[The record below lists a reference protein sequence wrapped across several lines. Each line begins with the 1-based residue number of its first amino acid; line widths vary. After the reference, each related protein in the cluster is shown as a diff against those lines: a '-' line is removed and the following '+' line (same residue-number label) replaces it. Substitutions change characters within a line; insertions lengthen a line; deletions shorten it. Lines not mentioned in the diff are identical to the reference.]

1 MEDKLI
7 NLEDMRSLF
16 RKRLWIIIVVTALT
30 TVLGIYKTRQMA
42 PTYTCSMKFLVSTSD
57 KILDNYSE
65 NEIEAYSKFMAT
77 FNEIMKVGDF
87 LDDTLKKNKI
97 SKTSDQV
104 KYAISYSVST
114 TAPIFTLN
122 YTSSSTNEMED
133 ILNAVCEKFEYEIK
147 EIDSRVKVKILEEPT
162 TYREGVK
169 KMFIVNKMPQSL
181 SAESYRSIRTS
192 IKYSSVDNPI
202 KTIVITSSN
211 SSEGKST
218 VAGNLAFSLSQNGS
232 RTLLIDCD
240 LRKPSVHKKF
250 LIPNDKG
257 LTDVLFDKQDLK
269 EVIKKIENNLYV
281 LPFGTIPTNPAEILG
296 YKTME

>member
-97 SKTSDQV
+97 DKTSLEV
-104 KYAISYSVST
+104 ASSLS
-114 TAPIFTLN
+114 F
-122 YTSSSTNEMED
+122 SSSENTPIVNIYYSSYTDEQMEET
-133 ILNAVCEKFEYEIK
+133 LNAVCDELIDKIK
-147 EIDSRVKVKILEEPT
+147 EIMPGTNPTVLSEARVSTIYPNKTKLPMIAFAAGIIISIGLILVLDYLDSRIMSKKQLEKVIPVAVLGSIPMSE
-162 TYREGVK
+162 REFRK
-169 KMFIVNKMPQSL
+169 ENKNVYNEKNAQ
-181 SAESYRSIRTS
+181 
-192 IKYSSVDNPI
+192 V
-202 KTIVITSSN
+202 
-211 SSEGKST
+211 T
-218 VAGNLAFSLSQNGS
+218 VSG
-232 RTLLIDCD
+232 
-240 LRKPSVHKKF
+240 
-250 LIPNDKG
+250 G
-257 LTDVLFDKQDLK
+257 L
-269 EVIKKIENNLYV
+269 
-281 LPFGTIPTNPAEILG
+281 
-296 YKTME
+296 

>member
-133 ILNAVCEKFEYEIK
+133 ILFIKKYSKKGNYNKLCLLSHFDTNNNIETYVIHMIKQLYKLRFDIVFVTTAENMEIK
-147 EIDSRVKVKILEEPT
+147 ELKKIRP
-162 TYREGVK
+162 Y
-169 KMFIVNKMPQSL
+169 
-181 SAESYRSIRTS
+181 
-192 IKYSSVDNPI
+192 IKI
-202 KTIVITSSN
+202 
-211 SSEGKST
+211 
-218 VAGNLAFSLSQNGS
+218 A
-232 RTLLIDCD
+232 
-240 LRKPSVHKKF
+240 
-250 LIPNDKG
+250 
-257 LTDVLFDKQDLK
+257 
-269 EVIKKIENNLYV
+269 VIKKNKICYHILVSRIKLFFIKISSWYWSGMENDFYQFL
-281 LPFGTIPTNPAEILG
+281 
-296 YKTME
+296 

>member
-97 SKTSDQV
+97 DKTSLEV
-104 KYAISYSVST
+104 ASSLS
-114 TAPIFTLN
+114 F
-122 YTSSSTNEMED
+122 SSSENTPIVNIYYSSYTDEQMEET
-133 ILNAVCEKFEYEIK
+133 LNAVCDELIDKVK
-147 EIDSRVKVKILEEPT
+147 EIMPGTNPTVLSEARVSTIYPNKTKLPMIAFAAGIIISIGLILVLDYLDSRIMSKKQLEKVIPVAVLGSIPMSE
-162 TYREGVK
+162 REFRK
-169 KMFIVNKMPQSL
+169 ENKNVYNEKNAQ
-181 SAESYRSIRTS
+181 
-192 IKYSSVDNPI
+192 V
-202 KTIVITSSN
+202 
-211 SSEGKST
+211 T
-218 VAGNLAFSLSQNGS
+218 VSG
-232 RTLLIDCD
+232 
-240 LRKPSVHKKF
+240 
-250 LIPNDKG
+250 G
-257 LTDVLFDKQDLK
+257 L
-269 EVIKKIENNLYV
+269 
-281 LPFGTIPTNPAEILG
+281 
-296 YKTME
+296 

>member
-42 PTYTCSMKFLVSTSD
+42 PTYTGSMKFLVSTSD

-65 NEIEAYSKFMAT
+65 DEIEAYSKFMAT

-114 TAPIFTLN
+114 TAPIFTLS

-162 TYREGVK
+162 TYSSLP
-169 KMFIVNKMPQSL
+169 NKAKVILVTFGNRRWPSTRSMPRGGG
-181 SAESYRSIRTS
+181 A
-192 IKYSSVDNPI
+192 
-202 KTIVITSSN
+202 TSSRFLPMCV
-211 SSEGKST
+211 SFWGRWTSRMWIPST
-218 VAGNLAFSLSQNGS
+218 
-232 RTLLIDCD
+232 DCPRPFP
-240 LRKPSVHKKF
+240 LTRRPPPRAPGPSWVR
-250 LIPNDKG
+250 
-257 LTDVLFDKQDLK
+257 
-269 EVIKKIENNLYV
+269 
-281 LPFGTIPTNPAEILG
+281 
-296 YKTME
+296 